1 MFSFLKFL
9 NELSISKLPRSNDP
23 RVRQQKR
30 IEALNK
36 KISSSQGSHY
46 DFIHAQSEKNQFLR
60 DIEQKKRIAQQ
71 KKQQQMLKQRRP

>member
-1 MFSFLKFL
+1 MFNFLKFL
-9 NELSISKLPRSNDP
+9 NELSISKTPRSNDP
-23 RVRQQKR
+23 RVNQQKR

-36 KISSSQGSHY
+36 KVQSSQGSHF
-46 DFIHAQSEKNQFLR
+46 DFMQAQREKNQFLR